1 RELTAGENGYAQL
14 RLESPVV
21 ALPGD
26 RFILRSY
33 SPAST
38 IGGGLVLDAH
48 PAKHRLRDSGRVTDY
63 LAPWRSAPDDV
74 ERVAL
79 LIEGA
84 ADHGMSESEIARSTG
99 ATDEEIKHHTT
110 ALVETGRVVRMAAN
124 PPLFVVKASAD
135 DLAKRILTRL
145 AEFHKES
152 PLERGMGREEMR
164 ERLFSR
170 LRPELFRGVVEELA
184 RRAAIVIEKDSLRL
198 SSHRVELSP
207 EDLAA
212 RTHLAEIFEGAG
224 LQPISLDQ
232 AVAQAGM
239 QFAIAEPRARKFAQM
254 LLSSGELV

>member
-1 RELTAGENGYAQL
+1 
-14 RLESPVV
+14 
-21 ALPGD
+21 
-26 RFILRSY
+26 
-33 SPAST
+33 
-38 IGGGLVLDAH
+38 
-48 PAKHRLRDSGRVTDY
+48 
-63 LAPWRSAPDDV
+63 
-74 ERVAL
+74 L
-79 LIEGA
+79 LIEAA

-99 ATDEEIKHHTT
+99 ATDEEIKRHTT
-110 ALVETGRVVRMAAN
+110 ALMETGRVVKMAAN

-145 AEFHKES
+145 VEFHKES

-164 ERLFSR
+164 ERLFSQ
-170 LRPELFRGVVEELA
+170 LRPEIFRGVVDELA

-212 RTHLAEIFEGAG
+212 QTHLAEIFEGAG

-239 QFAIAEPRARKFAQM
+239 QFAIDEPRARKFARM
-254 LLSSGELV
+254 LLSSGDLVRVGDLVFHRRALDDLRLVLSRYKAERGARIDVSGFKELTGVSRKFAIPLLEHLDRQRVTRRVGDAREIL